1 MKFSSFLIYTVC
13 QIFLHWS
20 KIFPDFFISSVWSF
34 QGIPHLLPKAAEQN
48 SAGKQK
54 SKREFFRREN
64 TRCTFSSRRHLCF
77 RLGRPAAQS
86 PTLPGR
92 QHIPSGAS
100 RPTSSISVH
109 QPQRPTRQS
118 PNAFCSFGFPDAKT
132 RGAYFFSIQNHCF
145 RLDRPISANPLFIS
159 AIQSPT
165 RQFIPFRRQPADS
178 LLSYFFAEPHAS
190 RPPAHSLPAPAGQH
204 LPPPFFPYR
213 PHNPQPAN
221 SLPPGS
227 AGRRLTS
234 LPSTFLTFTKH
245 HLPTRY
251 RFPQFFQNPLIA
263 IFPNILPVFAFPY
276 LQLQSHPA
284 TLPTSST
291 SSVLLPLLQPAGQT
305 RNVVSRAG
313 AACKAADGA
322 GEEPAFLFS
331 SLFSLLSHLPGAA
344 ASPRRL
350 HFSFYFFFLFLFF
363 SFFLLLFLFLVFLFV
378 FSLYFYS
385 DFLFLFFLCFFFLLF
400 LSFYFCSYLCF
411 FVFYFYFFSF
421 TFIFAF
427 FIFSLC
433 FSS

>member
-1 MKFSSFLIYTVC
+1 MFGLSRGFRTCCRK
-13 QIFLHWS
+13 QQN
-20 KIFPDFFISSVWSF
+20 KIQPAN
-34 QGIPHLLPKAAEQN
+34 K
-48 SAGKQK
+48 K

-77 RLGRPAAQS
+77 RIGRPAAQS
-86 PTLPGR
+86 PMLSDR

-100 RPTSSISVH
+100 RPTSSISIH
-109 QPQRPTRQS
+109 QPQRPTSQS

-145 RLDRPISANPLFIS
+145 RLDRPISANPLFIP

-165 RQFIPFRRQPADS
+165 RQFISFRRQPADS
-178 LLSYFFAEPHAS
+178 LLSYFFTEPHTS

-221 SLPPGS
+221 SLPPGL

-234 LPSTFLTFTKH
+234 LPTTFLTFTKH

-263 IFPNILPVFAFPY
+263 IFPNILPTHLRHLYIITPSFHTSSFFHF
-276 LQLQSHPA
+276 LCLCQHPPGFR
-284 TLPTSST
+284 LSVPPTSI
-291 SSVLLPLLQPAGQT
+291 SSRHFPNAINFFPPAQPAGQT

-363 SFFLLLFLFLVFLFV
+363 FLSFCFCSYFCFFFLFFFFLLLFLLFSF
-378 FSLYFYS
+378 FS
-385 DFLFLFFLCFFFLLF
+385 LFLF
-400 LSFYFCSYLCF
+400 
-411 FVFYFYFFSF
+411 
-421 TFIFAF
+421 
-427 FIFSLC
+427 
-433 FSS
+433 